1 MQVSHSD
8 IVFAFQVRYRDAM
21 LRAWARRTGKIGK
34 RGWMSYRPED
44 VPAYINAPTNEERGR
59 AEAIEFRSK
68 PLAHGQVYRAYL
80 HCDAPRGDS
89 SYPRAYRI
97 TTWMGDTLATVT
109 EYRISTTRAPGYVSN
124 IRGSYWAR
132 GIDGR
137 LYYGRHCGAGISCTM
152 RLAKRQ

>member
-1 MQVSHSD
+1 
-8 IVFAFQVRYRDAM
+8 M
-21 LRAWARRTGKIGK
+21 LRAWARRTGKTG
-34 RGWMSYRPED
+34 RNGWTSYDPAD
-44 VPAYINAPTNEERGR
+44 VPAYINTPTNEERGR
-59 AEAIEFRSK
+59 AEAIEFQSK
-68 PLAHGQVYRAYL
+68 PLAHGETYRAYL
-80 HCDAPRGDS
+80 HRDDNGR
-89 SYPRAYRI
+89 YRI

>member
-8 IVFAFQVRYRDAM
+8 TVFAFQVRYRDAM
-21 LRAWARRTGKIGK
+21 LRAWMNRTGRKY
-34 RGWMSYRPED
+34 SYRPEE

-59 AEAIEFRSK
+59 AEAIEFCRK
-68 PLAHGQVYRAYL
+68 PLAHGETYRAYL

-97 TTWMGDTLATVT
+97 TTWTGDTLATVIS
-109 EYRISTTRAPGYVSN
+109 YHVSTTRAPGYVSN
-124 IRGSYWAR
+124 VRGSYWAR

-137 LYYGRHCGAGISCTM
+137 LYHGRHCGAGIICTM